1 MSRPPALK
9 APEIIRAL
17 QRGGFFVHHV
27 KGSHHYL
34 RHPDRRGVQ
43 VVIYHHRR
51 ELPPGT
57 IRRIIK
63 DAGLT
68 VDEFLNLL

>member
-1 MSRPPALK
+1 MSRLPSLK

-17 QRGGFFVHHV
+17 KRGGFFVHHV

-34 RHPDRRGVQ
+34 RHPDRPGVQ
-43 VVIYHHRR
+43 VAIFHHRR

-63 DAGLT
+63 AAGLG
-68 VDEFLNLL
+68 EAQFLDLL